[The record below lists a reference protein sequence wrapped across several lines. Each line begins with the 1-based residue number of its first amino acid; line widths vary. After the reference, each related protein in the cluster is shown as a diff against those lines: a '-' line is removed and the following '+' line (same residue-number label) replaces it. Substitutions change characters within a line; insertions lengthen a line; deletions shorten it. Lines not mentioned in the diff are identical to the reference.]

1 MFSFFIILFI
11 FHVYFIFIFSLILQ
25 ALQNFFAAL
34 VYSAN
39 TSFDVLLDSL
49 LSTAKPSPSSG
60 GVAKQALFSIAQC
73 VAVLCLA
80 AGDQKC
86 SSTVNM
92 LTEIL
97 KDDSSTN
104 SVILYDCFSQS
115 FIIFDYTFRFYS
127 GMASA
132 KVLFAPLLDVILSF
146 ICICVSLGS
155 LETVNGVEADGFGSM
170 KSKELG
176 FIWFYCFR

>member
-1 MFSFFIILFI
+1 M
-11 FHVYFIFIFSLILQ
+11 
-25 ALQNFFAAL
+25 
-34 VYSAN
+34 
-39 TSFDVLLDSL
+39 LLDSL
-49 LSTAKPSPSSG
+49 LSTAKPSPKSG

-92 LTEIL
+92 LTELL

-115 FIIFDYTFRFYS
+115 CIIFDYLSDFAED
-127 GMASA
+127 MPSA
-132 KVLFAPLLDVILSF
+132 KVLFKQLLHFCRKDEFVMKNILCHFEVIFHMYQCVPKDLS
-146 ICICVSLGS
+146 
-155 LETVNGVEADGFGSM
+155 D
-170 KSKELG
+170 
-176 FIWFYCFR
+176 